1 MTFTLYPAID
11 LRNGKVVRLRQ
22 GDPERQTAYG
32 DDPAAAAARWT
43 AAGSSWIHVV
53 NLDGALGDAAAAT
66 VNRAA
71 LAAIARSTPARLQV
85 GGGLRSLDDLQ
96 AAFDAGAARAI
107 IGTAAAEHPELIE
120 AALARF
126 GPERIVVGL
135 DSRNGLIVTRG
146 WQTATEVTAGDLG
159 CRMRDLGVVH
169 ALYTEVGRDGMLT
182 GPAAEMTAAVA
193 QWTGL
198 SVMASGGVR
207 HLEDVR
213 ELLLYA
219 PRGVSGVVVGRALYE
234 GTLDLGQ
241 ALSLIAG
248 SD

>member
-11 LRNGKVVRLRQ
+11 LRAGKVVRLKQ
-22 GDPERQTAYG
+22 GDPDRQTAYG
-32 DDPAAAAARWT
+32 DDPAAVAARWT
-43 AAGSSWIHVV
+43 AAGSNWIHVV
-53 NLDGALGDAAAAT
+53 NLDGALGDAAAAA

-71 LAAIARSTPARLQV
+71 LSAIARSTPARLQV

-96 AAFDAGAARAI
+96 AAFEAGATRAI

-126 GPERIVVGL
+126 GAERIVVGL

-146 WQTATEVTAGDLG
+146 WQKATEITAGDLG
-159 CRMRDLGVVH
+159 CQMKELGVVH
-169 ALYTEVGRDGMLT
+169 ALYTEIGRDGMLS

-198 SVMASGGVR
+198 SVMASGGLR
-207 HLEDVR
+207 HLDDVR

-234 GTLDLGQ
+234 GTLDLGE
-241 ALSLIAG
+241 ALRLIAG
-248 SD
+248 SA

>member
-11 LRNGKVVRLRQ
+11 LRAGKVVRLKQ
-22 GDPERQTAYG
+22 GDPDRQTAYG
-32 DDPAAAAARWT
+32 DDPAAVAARWT
-43 AAGSSWIHVV
+43 AAGSNWIHVV
-53 NLDGALGDAAAAT
+53 NLDGALGDAAAAA

-71 LAAIARSTPARLQV
+71 LSAIARSTPARLQV

-96 AAFDAGAARAI
+96 AAFDAGATRAI

-126 GPERIVVGL
+126 GAERIVVGL

-146 WQTATEVTAGDLG
+146 WQKATEITAGDLG
-159 CRMRDLGVVH
+159 CQMKELGVVH
-169 ALYTEVGRDGMLT
+169 ALYTEIGRDGMLS

-198 SVMASGGVR
+198 SVMASGGLR
-207 HLEDVR
+207 HLDDVR

-234 GTLDLGQ
+234 GTLDLGE
-241 ALSLIAG
+241 ALRLIAG
-248 SD
+248 SA